1 VSTAFPRLVMSAS
14 LAVAFAT
21 APAGTTAQEEAA
33 SSPLPIEGS
42 VSVFGFGYET
52 GDEVATVRVDHFRE
66 VYPDIDVRFS
76 ESGWDEQQFLTALS
90 SSAPPD
96 VVNIPRNVIGTYIAR
111 GVLQPVDECMAQQG
125 VDPSAYRPAALAQ
138 VSVDG
143 AVYGFPQ
150 FFNTRLWLINEA
162 AFEEAGLDAADFDW
176 SDWQAIAAANEQLTQ
191 VDGGLLTKIG
201 IDPKLPEFLPLW
213 AKANGVEL
221 LSPDGRTS
229 QLDDPRIAEAL
240 AFAASLHEPAGGQAP
255 FLDFRDTWDFF
266 GAGNQFA
273 SNQLG
278 AFPMEQWYLNVLA
291 DVSPDVPLAVAPFV
305 DREGA
310 PLTWADGDAFAI
322 VTDTPNAEAAC
333 AFAATMTGADAWI
346 AAARSRA
353 ESRAEEGKPN
363 TGVYTANREADEV
376 IFGEIVDLSDMP
388 RFEAAVQTVLDTQ
401 EQAFAIPPSPAN
413 AEFAQA
419 WRSAVEAVTSGGSD
433 PGQALAQADSAAQA
447 AIDAAAAR

>member
-1 VSTAFPRLVMSAS
+1 MPTASPRLVVSAS
-14 LAVAFAT
+14 LAVMLAAAPAAT
-21 APAGTTAQEEAA
+21 AAQDEPTSPAA
-33 SSPLPIEGS
+33 PIEGS
-42 VSVFGFGYET
+42 ISVFGFGYET

-66 VYPDIDVRFS
+66 AFPGIDVRFS

-125 VDPSAYRPAALAQ
+125 VDPSVYRPAALAQ
-138 VSVDG
+138 VTADG

-150 FFNTRLWLINEA
+150 FFNTRVWLVNEA
-162 AFEEAGLDAADFDW
+162 AFDEAGLSAADFDW
-176 SDWQAIAAANEQLTQ
+176 SDWEAIAEVNEQLTRME
-191 VDGGLLTKIG
+191 GGRLAKIG

-221 LSPDGRTS
+221 LSSDGRAS

-273 SNQLG
+273 SDQLA

-291 DVSPDVPLAVAPFV
+291 DVSPDVPLTVAPFV
-305 DREGA
+305 DREGT

-333 AFAATMTGADAWI
+333 AFAATMTEADAWI

-353 ESRAEEGKPN
+353 ESRAGEGKPN

-388 RFEAAVQTVLDTQ
+388 RFEAAVQTVLETQ
-401 EQAFAIPPSPAN
+401 EHAFAMPPSAAS

-419 WRSAVEAVTSGGSD
+419 WRGAVEAVTSGGSD
-433 PGQALAQADSAAQA
+433 PEAALAQAHTAAQA
-447 AIDAAAAR
+447 AIDAAGQR